1 MAVVQISR
9 IQHRRGRSAASGVPQ
24 LSSGEIGWAID
35 SQKLYI
41 GNGSVSEGAPN
52 VGNTEVL
59 TTNSDIISLAGQY
72 TYRTADNV
80 QTGASGATPV
90 SRSLALKLD
99 DVVSVKDFG
108 ADGDSS
114 DQTAAIQRAVDQ
126 LFIGTLGGEYKNITL
141 HIPAGQYLI
150 TAPIYIPP
158 YTNIVGDG
166 MEKTLLTG
174 TGSSVFYTKNG
185 DSVAGAYADDSTND
199 STNQPRYLRVEG
211 MTISHSSYGGAII
224 LQNTRDSIFKDL
236 RVKGTWSYTDGAD
249 VDLGAFKL
257 RSGSLGSL
265 DCNNNLFNNVQ
276 VENMAYAFTSDDD
289 TNFNTFKTGKIH
301 TAGYGFKFGI
311 NTVIGAAGQLTGP
324 SQNTIEN
331 FDFRNVNKQAIIIDK
346 GTNNTLRNNKFNFCG
361 NDAADSHNAVTE
373 VVRFGT
379 VGNISV
385 QDFFQRTADLTV
397 NTNYNTGTYP
407 PEIKGPKSYDNNYTT
422 TVKIGGRN
430 TSTYFMGL
438 PADTQTGTV
447 HVHYT
452 YRAQNSPGPIH
463 RRGIMKI
470 DWNKGVSGTAVS
482 FQDDFQVSG
491 NDTLTEALVF
501 TAALN
506 GAKVLINCKNT
517 TLAEGN
523 DADEFNFELKHYA

>member
-174 TGSSVFYTKNG
+174 TGSSVFYTK
-185 DSVAGAYADDSTND
+185 
-199 STNQPRYLRVEG
+199 L
-211 MTISHSSYGGAII
+211 
-224 LQNTRDSIFKDL
+224 
-236 RVKGTWSYTDGAD
+236 
-249 VDLGAFKL
+249 
-257 RSGSLGSL
+257 SL
-265 DCNNNLFNNVQ
+265 
-276 VENMAYAFTSDDD
+276 
-289 TNFNTFKTGKIH
+289 IH
-301 TAGYGFKFGI
+301 I
-311 NTVIGAAGQLTGP
+311 
-324 SQNTIEN
+324 
-331 FDFRNVNKQAIIIDK
+331 
-346 GTNNTLRNNKFNFCG
+346 
-361 NDAADSHNAVTE
+361 
-373 VVRFGT
+373 
-379 VGNISV
+379 
-385 QDFFQRTADLTV
+385 
-397 NTNYNTGTYP
+397 
-407 PEIKGPKSYDNNYTT
+407 
-422 TVKIGGRN
+422 
-430 TSTYFMGL
+430 
-438 PADTQTGTV
+438 
-447 HVHYT
+447 
-452 YRAQNSPGPIH
+452 
-463 RRGIMKI
+463 
-470 DWNKGVSGTAVS
+470 
-482 FQDDFQVSG
+482 
-491 NDTLTEALVF
+491 
-501 TAALN
+501 
-506 GAKVLINCKNT
+506 
-517 TLAEGN
+517 
-523 DADEFNFELKHYA
+523 